1 MDAVREFLSARPEV
15 DVVCLVQCTS
25 PFVTEEFLRGAL
37 KTMGDGEHDAVFS
50 VTRSGT
56 NEIRGQ

>member
-1 MDAVREFLSARPEV
+1 M
-15 DVVCLVQCTS
+15 VCLVQCTS

-37 KTMGDGEHDAVFS
+37 KTVGDGEHDAVFS